1 MPELRRDPIA
11 GYWTIVATERGW
23 RPSDYHP
30 LKLSDERP
38 CPFCE
43 GKEDQT
49 TSEVFAVRKPG
60 TAPNGPGWQVRA
72 IVSKMPIL
80 STQVGQSESQGLGLY
95 DYRDGVGQ
103 HEVIVETPAHQHDLD
118 EFDVSAI
125 QDVVTV
131 YAQRMSELSKDS
143 RFAYALLFKNH
154 GLVSGS
160 ASDVIRH
167 SRSQLIALPII
178 PKRIKEEL
186 AMAKNYYER
195 RERCVFC
202 DVIEQEKKDQLR
214 IVTENDS
221 FFVFC
226 PYASRS
232 PFEMWLFP
240 KKHASSFANLDRSQ
254 VGDLAQALKECLSR
268 LNVLLQDP
276 PFSLVLHTAPFRH
289 GAKAV
294 SWQTLDN
301 DYHWYFQ
308 LMPRLTRSAG
318 FEWGTGIHINP
329 TPPEEAAMLLRETV
343 VL

>member
-1 MPELRRDPIA
+1 MV

-30 LKLSDERP
+30 LKLTDERE

-43 GKEDQT
+43 GKESQT
-49 TSEVFAVRKPG
+49 TAEVYAIRRSG
-60 TAPNGPGWQVRA
+60 TQANHPGWKVRA
-72 IVSKMPIL
+72 IISKMPIL
-80 STQVGQSESQGLGLY
+80 SNDGDPSGSEGMGLY
-95 DYRDGVGQ
+95 DFHDGVGQ

-118 EFDVSAI
+118 EFELDAIKDVIS
-125 QDVVTV
+125 V
-131 YAQRMSELSKDS
+131 YVQRMGEVEKDS
-143 RFAYALLFKNH
+143 RFACALLFKNH

-195 RERCVFC
+195 HERCVYC

-221 FFVFC
+221 SLVFR
-226 PYASRS
+226 PYASPS
-232 PFEMWLFP
+232 PFEMWILP
-240 KKHASSFANLDRSQ
+240 KKHAANFSKLPSDQ
-254 VGDLAQALKECLSR
+254 FGDLAQALKECLAK
-268 LNVLLQDP
+268 LNTLLQDP
-276 PFSLVLHTAPFRH
+276 PFSLVLHSAPFRH
-289 GAKAV
+289 NAKAV
-294 SWQTLDN
+294 SWQSLEN

-308 LMPRLTRSAG
+308 LMPRLTKSAG

-329 TPPEEAAMLLRETV
+329 TPPEEAALLLRETV
-343 VL
+343 VI